1 MELKSF
7 NKLDVNEVFTHSTN
21 IQMTRFKIIFL
32 SLFLVISVMAC
43 KEDQVTATKTKTEI
57 LTSTIWQ
64 VQSASAS
71 GGLAVVYSRDLANNG
86 YDLSKVRLTFK
97 ADGTAS
103 AIDNNG
109 NSSSSGSWKFTN
121 NEGSIELSNISFG
134 GFTSG
139 TLTVIQITEK
149 NFDFSSK
156 ASFPDLGISDI
167 EATIK
172 MTPAQ

>member
-1 MELKSF
+1 MSYLKTTLLSF
-7 NKLDVNEVFTHSTN
+7 FLLFS
-21 IQMTRFKIIFL
+21 II
-32 SLFLVISVMAC
+32 SC
-43 KEDQVTATKTKTEI
+43 KEDEVAAVKTKTQI
-57 LTSTIWQ
+57 LTSTTWQ

-109 NSSSSGSWKFTN
+109 NSSSSGSWKLTN
-121 NEGSIELSNISFG
+121 SEGTIELSNISFG

-139 TLTVIQITEK
+139 TLTVIQLTEK
-149 NFDFSSK
+149 NFDFTSK

>member
-1 MELKSF
+1 
-7 NKLDVNEVFTHSTN
+7 
-21 IQMTRFKIIFL
+21 MTRLRTTLL
-32 SLFLVISVMAC
+32 SLFLVLSVIAC
-43 KEDQVTATKTKTEI
+43 KKDDVVAVKTKTDI
-57 LTSTIWQ
+57 ITGTTWQ

-134 GFTSG
+134 GFSSG
-139 TLTVIQITEK
+139 TLTIIQLTEK

-156 ASFPDLGISDI
+156 ASFPALGISDI